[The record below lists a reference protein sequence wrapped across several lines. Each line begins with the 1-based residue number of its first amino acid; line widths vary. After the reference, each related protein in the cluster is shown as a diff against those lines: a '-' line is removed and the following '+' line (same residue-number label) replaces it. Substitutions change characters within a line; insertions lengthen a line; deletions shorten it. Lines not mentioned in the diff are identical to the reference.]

1 MVIDI
6 LLNAFMEI
14 FFLFKIPNNLSVG
27 IVNKTTIQLMRRQ
40 LHRIGNNLFVA
51 MV

>member
-6 LLNAFMEI
+6 LLNAFIDI
-14 FFLFKIPNNLSVG
+14 FFFKIPNNLSVG
-27 IVNKTTIQLMRRQ
+27 IVNKTTIQLIRRQ
-40 LHRIGNNLFVA
+40 LYCSANNLFVA